1 MGENNP
7 AEETVILIQLQT
19 EIEAAMLVDALN
31 EQGIQAVASGGISS
45 GFRTEAPGY
54 VNVLVHQKDI
64 EQARIAAEEFN
75 NEHFNIDWD
84 NVDIDGDMPDE
95 EA

>member
-1 MGENNP
+1 MAGSKNKD
-7 AEETVILIQLQT
+7 ETIILTQMQT
-19 EIEAAMLVDALN
+19 EIEAAMLVDALK

-54 VNVLVHQKDI
+54 VNVLVNQRDLEK
-64 EQARIAAEEFN
+64 ARIATEEFN

-84 NVDIDGDMPDE
+84 NVDIDGDLPDE
-95 EA
+95 DV